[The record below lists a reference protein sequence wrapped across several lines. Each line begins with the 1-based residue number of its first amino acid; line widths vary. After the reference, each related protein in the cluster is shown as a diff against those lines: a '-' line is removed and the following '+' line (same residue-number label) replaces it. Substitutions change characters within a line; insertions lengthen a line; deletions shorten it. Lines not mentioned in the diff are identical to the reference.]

1 MAAPDRRRDKGQ
13 DDMVDWFT
21 VSYRSIFLAILVLV
35 LVGGAAGYYF
45 WTRDTPAAATV
56 ELPTATVTTA
66 RFTTLEGNVKVKTV
80 GTFEWVNADRAMALR
95 KSDLVRTGT
104 GAAAEI
110 TFFDGTTLHV
120 RPDSLITIEESSEDP
135 RTKQRRVAAHI
146 SSGEVQ
152 FNAPRSTSAGAER
165 EFSTPTLRTT
175 THEAAAA
182 GGVSVQESGESN
194 VKLYTGTATV
204 ATKTGDTVQLAA
216 NTQLKVDAAGKAE
229 PVHSLPSVPAL
240 LAPQHQTEIT
250 YQDPARATTLLVW
263 KPVPGATAYH
273 VMLDYNAYFNR
284 PLVDRT
290 GITEPSV
297 EVRGLDVGKYYWRVA
312 ATDKDGAEGSFS
324 DFARFTVSR
333 PQGGGRGTGDPPPIV
348 IESIEVRQN
357 ILQVRGR
364 TEPGATLTVNGQR
377 VDVASDGAFNEFIQ
391 LPAEKAGRQV
401 VVFRA
406 VGING
411 GVAETKRPVMVGE

>member
-1 MAAPDRRRDKGQ
+1 MAAPDRRRGKGQ
-13 DDMVDWFT
+13 DDIVDWFT
-21 VSYRSIFLAILVLV
+21 VSYRSIFIAILVV
-35 LVGGAAGYYF
+35 ILVGGAAGYYF
-45 WTRDTPAAATV
+45 WTRNAPAAAAI
-56 ELPTATVTTA
+56 EPPAATVTTA

-80 GTFEWVNADRAMALR
+80 GTFEWVNADRSMVLR
-95 KSDLVRTGT
+95 KSDLVRTGA

-135 RTKQRRVAAHI
+135 RTKLRRVAAHI

-152 FNAPRSTSAGAER
+152 FNAPRSTAAGAER

-175 THEAAAA
+175 TGEAAA

-204 ATKTGDTVQLAA
+204 ATKTGDSVKLAA

-229 PVHSLPSVPAL
+229 PVHALPQVPAL

-290 GITEPSV
+290 GITDPSV

-312 ATDKDGAEGSFS
+312 AVDKDNAEGSFS

-333 PQGGGRGTGDPPPIV
+333 PQGGGRGTGDPPPII
-348 IESIEVRQN
+348 IESLEVRQN

-364 TEPGATLTVNGQR
+364 TEPGATLTVNAQR

-391 LPAEKAGRQV
+391 LPAERPGRQI
-401 VVFRA
+401 VVFRS

-411 GVAETKRPVMVGE
+411 GVAEVKRPVMVGE

>member
-1 MAAPDRRRDKGQ
+1 MAAPDRRHGKGQ
-13 DDMVDWFT
+13 DDLVDWFT
-21 VSYRSIFLAILVLV
+21 VSYRSIFIAILVVV
-35 LVGGAAGYYF
+35 LVGGGVGYHF
-45 WTRDTPAAATV
+45 WTRNAPAATPTDTP
-56 ELPTATVTTA
+56 PATVTSA

-95 KSDLVRTGT
+95 RSDLVRTGA
-104 GAAAEI
+104 GSAAEI

-152 FNAPRSTSAGAER
+152 FNAPRSTTAGAER

-175 THEAAAA
+175 TREAAA

-229 PVHSLPSVPAL
+229 PVHNLPPVPAL

-250 YQDPARATTLLVW
+250 YQDPTRATTLLVW
-263 KPVPGATAYH
+263 KPVPGTTAYH

-290 GITEPSV
+290 GIMEPSV

-312 ATDKDGAEGSFS
+312 AVDKDGVEGNFS

-333 PQGGGRGTGDPPPIV
+333 PQGGARGTGDPPPLL
-348 IESIEVRQN
+348 IESLDVRQN

-391 LPAEKAGRQV
+391 LPAEKPGRQV

-411 GVAETKRPVMVGE
+411 GVAETRRPVMVGE

>member
-1 MAAPDRRRDKGQ
+1 MAAPDRRRGKGQ

-21 VSYRSIFLAILVLV
+21 VSYRCIFIAILLVV

-45 WTRDTPAAATV
+45 WTRNAPPAAPVDAT
-56 ELPTATVTTA
+56 PPATVTTA

-80 GTFEWVNADRAMALR
+80 GTFEWVNADRAMVLR

-175 THEAAAA
+175 TGEAAA

-194 VKLYTGTATV
+194 VKL
-204 ATKTGDTVQLAA
+204 
-216 NTQLKVDAAGKAE
+216 
-229 PVHSLPSVPAL
+229 
-240 LAPQHQTEIT
+240 
-250 YQDPARATTLLVW
+250 
-263 KPVPGATAYH
+263 
-273 VMLDYNAYFNR
+273 
-284 PLVDRT
+284 
-290 GITEPSV
+290 
-297 EVRGLDVGKYYWRVA
+297 
-312 ATDKDGAEGSFS
+312 
-324 DFARFTVSR
+324 
-333 PQGGGRGTGDPPPIV
+333 
-348 IESIEVRQN
+348 
-357 ILQVRGR
+357 
-364 TEPGATLTVNGQR
+364 
-377 VDVASDGAFNEFIQ
+377 
-391 LPAEKAGRQV
+391 
-401 VVFRA
+401 
-406 VGING
+406 
-411 GVAETKRPVMVGE
+411 

>member
-1 MAAPDRRRDKGQ
+1 MAAPDRRRVKSQ
-13 DDMVDWFT
+13 DDTIDWFT
-21 VSYRSIFLAILVLV
+21 VSYRSIFIALLFIV
-35 LVGGAAGYYF
+35 LVGGAVGYYF
-45 WTRDTPAAATV
+45 WPREAPGAAPV
-56 ELPTATVTTA
+56 EAPPATVTTA

-80 GTFEWVNADRAMALR
+80 GTFEWVNADRAMVLR
-95 KSDLVRTGT
+95 KSDLVRTGP
-104 GAAAEI
+104 GSAAEI
-110 TFFDGTTLHV
+110 TFFDGTVVHV
-120 RPDSLITIEESSEDP
+120 RPDSLITIEETSEDP
-135 RTKQRRVAAHI
+135 STKRRKVAWHI

-152 FNAPRSTSAGAER
+152 FNAPRPGAGGSER
-165 EFSTPTLRTT
+165 EISTPTLRTT
-175 THEAAAA
+175 TREAAA
-182 GGVSVQESGESN
+182 GGVAVQESGESN
-194 VKLYTGTATV
+194 IKLYSGTAKV
-204 ATKTGDTVQLAA
+204 ETKTGETLQLEA
-216 NTQLKVDAAGKAE
+216 NTQVKVDAAGKAA
-229 PVHSLPSVPAL
+229 PAHSLPPVPAL

-263 KPVPGATAYH
+263 KPVPGAAGYH

-284 PLVDRT
+284 PLVDRS
-290 GITEPSV
+290 GITESSV

-312 ATDKDGAEGSFS
+312 AVDKDGVEGSFS

-333 PQGGGRGTGDPPPIV
+333 PQGGARGTGDPPPIL

-377 VDVASDGAFNEFIQ
+377 VDVAADGGFNEFIQ
-391 LPAEKAGRQV
+391 LPAEKAGRQI

-411 GVAETKRPVMVGE
+411 GVAQTQRSVMVGE

>member
-1 MAAPDRRRDKGQ
+1 MAAPDRRRGKGQ

-21 VSYRSIFLAILVLV
+21 VSYRSIFIAILLVV
-35 LVGGAAGYYF
+35 LVGGGAGYYF
-45 WTRDTPAAATV
+45 WTRNAPAVAPTDATP
-56 ELPTATVTTA
+56 PATVTTA

-80 GTFEWVNADRAMALR
+80 GTFEWVNADRAMVLR
-95 KSDLVRTGT
+95 KSDLVRTGP
-104 GAAAEI
+104 GSAAEI
-110 TFFDGTTLHV
+110 TFFDGTLVHV
-120 RPDSLITIEESSEDP
+120 RPDSLITIEETSEDP
-135 RTKQRRVAAHI
+135 STKRRKVAWHI

-152 FNAPRSTSAGAER
+152 FNAPRPGTGGSER
-165 EFSTPTLRTT
+165 EISTPTLRTT
-175 THEAAAA
+175 TREAAA
-182 GGVSVQESGESN
+182 GGVAVQESGESN
-194 VKLYTGTATV
+194 VKLYSGTAKV
-204 ATKTGDTVQLAA
+204 ETKTGETLQLEA
-216 NTQLKVDAAGKAE
+216 NTQLKVDAAGKSTPA
-229 PVHSLPSVPAL
+229 HALPPVPAL

-263 KPVPGATAYH
+263 KPVPGATGYH

-290 GITEPSV
+290 GIVEPSV

-312 ATDKDGAEGSFS
+312 AVDKDGVEGSFS
-324 DFARFTVSR
+324 DFARFAVNR
-333 PQGGGRGTGDPPPIV
+333 PQGGGRGTGDPPAII

-377 VDVASDGAFNEFIQ
+377 VDVASDGVFNEFIQ
-391 LPAEKAGRQV
+391 LPAEKAGRQL
-401 VVFRA
+401 VVFRS

-411 GVAETKRPVMVGE
+411 GVAEVKRPVMVGE

>member
-1 MAAPDRRRDKGQ
+1 
-13 DDMVDWFT
+13 MVDWFT
-21 VSYRSIFLAILVLV
+21 VSYRSIFIAILVVV
-35 LVGGAAGYYF
+35 LVGGGVGYHF
-45 WTRDTPAAATV
+45 WTRNAPATTPTDV
-56 ELPTATVTTA
+56 TPATVTTA

-80 GTFEWVNADRAMALR
+80 GTFEWVNADRSMVLR
-95 KSDLVRTGT
+95 KSDLVRTGA

-152 FNAPRSTSAGAER
+152 FNAPRSTAQGAER

-175 THEAAAA
+175 TREAAQ

-229 PVHSLPSVPAL
+229 PVHNLPPVPAL

-263 KPVPGATAYH
+263 KPVPGTAAYH

-290 GITEPSV
+290 GIMEPSV

-312 ATDKDGAEGSFS
+312 AVDKDGVEGNFS

-333 PQGGGRGTGDPPPIV
+333 PQGGARGTGDPPPIV
-348 IESIEVRQN
+348 IESLDVRQN

-391 LPAEKAGRQV
+391 LPAERPGRQV